1 VNEQIRAREVRVID
15 SEGEQLG
22 VMTAREALS
31 RAEER
36 DLDLVEVSPTAVPP
50 VCKIMD
56 FGKYKYQLNK
66 KHAQRKTIDVKE
78 VKVRPQINEH
88 DLALKIRNVNRFIE
102 GGDKAKIVMYFR
114 GREIV
119 RPELGMKVF
128 EKISQNLTGKF
139 QIEQQ
144 PRLEG
149 NHITMVVAPKS

>member
-1 VNEQIRAREVRVID
+1 VID
-15 SEGEQLG
+15 SDGGQLG
-22 VMTAREALS
+22 LMTVSEALKVADTRS
-31 RAEER
+31 
-36 DLDLVEVSPTAVPP
+36 LDLVEVSPTAVPP
-50 VCKIMD
+50 VCKILD

-88 DLALKIRNVNRFIE
+88 DLELKIRNINRFI
-102 GGDKAKIVMYFR
+102 GDGDKAKIVMYFR
-114 GREIV
+114 GREII

-128 EKISQNLTGKF
+128 DKISQQLTGKF

-144 PRLEG
+144 PKLEG

>member
-1 VNEQIRAREVRVID
+1 
-15 SEGEQLG
+15 
-22 VMTAREALS
+22 MTAREALGKAAD
-31 RAEER
+31 RG
-36 DLDLVEVSPTAVPP
+36 LDLVEVSPTASPP

-88 DLALKIRNVNRFIE
+88 DLELKIRNINRFID

-128 EKISQNLTGKF
+128 DKISRNLTGKF